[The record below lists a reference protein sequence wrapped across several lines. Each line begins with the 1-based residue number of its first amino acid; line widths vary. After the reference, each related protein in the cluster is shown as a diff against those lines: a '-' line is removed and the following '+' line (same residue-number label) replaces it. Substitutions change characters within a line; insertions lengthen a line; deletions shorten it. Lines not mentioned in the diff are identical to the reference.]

1 MVNVAPDNQ
10 TPLVTNGYSDL
21 LELYGPEAGMH
32 ARSSI
37 GMALPLGAPV
47 RCEAEA
53 RDRLLLTRSR
63 ETTPAPASARKAA
76 ASGEAPTATASDE
89 ARVR

>member
-53 RDRLLLTRSR
+53 RDRLLTRSR